1 MFEYIKAFLII
12 LALDSV
18 YLYFIADAFG
28 SMVKKIQNESMS
40 IRYGSAF
47 IVYALLAIGLVNIAI
62 SSGTTYNSSGNSYKT
77 DVKKAALLGAVTYG
91 VFDFTNHAVFRNY
104 NIVLAITD
112 TIWGALLMGLSAYFY
127 KSIIL

>member
-1 MFEYIKAFLII
+1 MIEYIYAFLII

-18 YLYFIADAFG
+18 YLFMIAESFG
-28 SMVKKIQNESMS
+28 SMVKSIQHESMS

-62 SSGTTYNSSGNSYKT
+62 SSGTSYKT

-104 NIVLAITD
+104 NIVLAVID
-112 TIWGALLMGLSAYFY
+112 TIWGAVLLGLSAYLY

>member
-1 MFEYIKAFLII
+1 MLDYIKALFII

-28 SMVKKIQNESMS
+28 SMVKSIQHESMS
-40 IRYGSAF
+40 VRYGSAF
-47 IVYALLAIGLVNIAI
+47 IVYALLAIGLVNI
-62 SSGTTYNSSGNSYKT
+62 SGFN
-77 DVKKAALLGAVTYG
+77 VKKAALLGAVTYG

-127 KSIIL
+127 KLIIL

>member
-1 MFEYIKAFLII
+1 MLEYIKAFFII
-12 LALDSV
+12 LAIDSA

-28 SMVKKIQNESMS
+28 SMVKSIQHESMS

-62 SSGTTYNSSGNSYKT
+62 SSGKT

-104 NIVLAITD
+104 NIVIAVID

-127 KSIIL
+127 KLIIL

>member
-1 MFEYIKAFLII
+1 MIEYIYAFLII

-18 YLYFIADAFG
+18 YLFLVADSFG
-28 SMVKKIQNESMS
+28 SMVKSIQHESMS

-47 IVYALLAIGLVNIAI
+47 IVYALLAIGLVNIA
-62 SSGTTYNSSGNSYKT
+62 YKT

-104 NIVLAITD
+104 NIVLAVID
-112 TIWGALLMGLSAYFY
+112 TIWGAVLLGLSAYLY

>member
-1 MFEYIKAFLII
+1 MLEYIKAFFII
-12 LALDSV
+12 LAIDSA

-28 SMVKKIQNESMS
+28 SMVKSIQHESMS

-62 SSGTTYNSSGNSYKT
+62 SSGTSYKT

-104 NIVLAITD
+104 NIVIAVID

-127 KSIIL
+127 KLIIL